1 MTKKELDR
9 IVDGLVAAV
18 TLKLTEGQGD
28 AYEPTAA
35 EEDGSRT
42 LVGITIKK
50 NRAALLAAVPVF
62 GDISAP
68 VAVPVAAD
76 VS

>member
-18 TLKLTEGQGD
+18 TLKLTEGQPET
-28 AYEPTAA
+28 YEPTAA
-35 EEDGSRT
+35 EEDEART

-50 NRAALLAAVPVF
+50 NRSALLSAVPVF

-68 VAVPVAAD
+68 VAPVAAD
-76 VS
+76 AS